1 MKKFDKIK
9 TDFLDFLQYDKGY
22 SERTIENYQRDITKF
37 EVYITEFSINYKKLS
52 KENIFD
58 FHSDLSSSIGPRS
71 FARILSS
78 LRTLYKYLFSQ
89 KLIND
94 IVLNNIKS
102 YPSPKFKKSI
112 PSFLS
117 QEKIYDIL
125 DKIDESTKNS
135 SIKIRDKA
143 IIMLFFTSG
152 LRLEEMT
159 NLILR
164 DIDFDNNSIK
174 VLGKGGKERYSNFDD
189 LTHQLI
195 IDYLNKIRKF
205 PLSKSNIDDN
215 LFVDKDNK
223 SLTRNNIQ
231 YIVTSNLKGL
241 SISAF
246 GPHTL
251 RHSFATHLI
260 NKGVEISAI
269 QSLLGHAKLSS
280 TQIYTHVSLEKLQ
293 DTIDKAHPRGKK

>member
-1 MKKFDKIK
+1 
-9 TDFLDFLQYDKGY
+9 
-22 SERTIENYQRDITKF
+22 
-37 EVYITEFSINYKKLS
+37 
-52 KENIFD
+52 
-58 FHSDLSSSIGPRS
+58 
-71 FARILSS
+71 
-78 LRTLYKYLFSQ
+78 
-89 KLIND
+89 
-94 IVLNNIKS
+94 
-102 YPSPKFKKSI
+102 
-112 PSFLS
+112 
-117 QEKIYDIL
+117 
-125 DKIDESTKNS
+125 
-135 SIKIRDKA
+135 
-143 IIMLFFTSG
+143 MLFFTSG

-251 RHSFATHLI
+251 RHSFATHLL
-260 NKGVEISAI
+260 NKGVGISAI